1 MVNQPKLQ
9 REGLTPDSAV
19 GQTQQP
25 TKGLVVQTAGAALD
39 SQKNFEQPFFMNEE
53 EQVEVPVRQSDGA
66 AEGWIADGAQHLG
79 ALLDAM
85 IEAGVSADGGSKT
98 ELGSVMTMAVLSDGE
113 LTQCGVASGM

>member
-9 REGLTPDSAV
+9 QEGLTPDSAV

-39 SQKNFEQPFFMNEE
+39 SLKNFEKPFFMNEE
-53 EQVEVPVRQSDGA
+53 QVEVSVRQSDWA
-66 AEGWIADGAQHLG
+66 AEGGITDGAQQLG

-85 IEAGVSADGGSKT
+85 IDAGVSADGGSKKKN
-98 ELGSVMTMAVLSDGE
+98 
-113 LTQCGVASGM
+113 

>member
-9 REGLTPDSAV
+9 QEGLTPDSAV

-85 IEAGVSADGGSKT
+85 IEAGVSADGGSKK
-98 ELGSVMTMAVLSDGE
+98 ELGSIMTMAVLSGGE
-113 LTQCGVASGM
+113 LTQCGVATGM